1 MYKRE
6 GEERE
11 GEEEGGG
18 EKQTVNLAL
27 LYCILIINLLSLCRF
42 FDVPLLLFTLIYAV
56 FLCSYILLLTHHFV
70 IDKVQ

>member
-18 EKQTVNLAL
+18 EQQTVNLAL
-27 LYCILIINLLSLCRF
+27 LYCILIINLFSLCRF
-42 FDVPLLLFTLIYAV
+42 FDVPLLLFTFMLFFYVPIYCC
-56 FLCSYILLLTHHFV
+56 FKKIIYTPLCH
-70 IDKVQ
+70 